1 MPAFTIKEQLVDF
14 PIAQMAFI
22 SIIRIAE
29 PIAFTSMFPYIY
41 FMIKHFGITDN
52 DADIA
57 RFSGYLASAFS
68 FCQFLSSVPW
78 GKASDKFGRKPVLL
92 VGLSGTAI
100 SMVIFGFSTN
110 FYSALMA
117 RMLMGLL
124 NGNVSV
130 IRTVIGEIAVEP
142 RHQPLAFSSLTL
154 LWSAGSIMGNWLG
167 GVLTDTK
174 NLPEVLNEDYSS
186 KKRSGFITHLFK
198 RISGSTETNTSDEL
212 ALFEK
217 YPFVLSNVVVACIL
231 CCSIIAGWLF
241 FEETHEIK
249 KYKRDIGLEVGD
261 YLRHKLGFQAPI
273 RPWQK
278 YHRMSD
284 NRVIDDLFYEDS
296 SVDDHNDDEISK
308 KPKINEDIEL
318 QLYATMDPDSEM
330 ATNTAAGASEED
342 KQEAFTPPVVNSMIS
357 NFILS
362 FHNLVYGEFL
372 PVFLAAKVQVAALK
386 FPLHIKGGFG
396 FTSDAIGILLS
407 LTGVVGIGVVLF
419 IFPIINT
426 YFSTINGYRVGL
438 SVFPIIYV
446 ILPLLIFT
454 LPEYSLMFKSKTFTG
469 IVLYAMTGLN
479 TFAGSTAFSQIII
492 LIHRASPRQHR
503 ALINGSTMSITAL
516 ARCVAPLIWGWL
528 MSKFDTMGY
537 SGLSWWT
544 LAVISLG
551 GLLHSFVL
559 EEYEE

>member
-1 MPAFTIKEQLVDF
+1 MPAFTVREQLVDF
-14 PIAQMAFI
+14 PIAQMAII

-52 DADIA
+52 EADISKY
-57 RFSGYLASAFS
+57 SGYLASAFS
-68 FCQFLSSVPW
+68 FSQFLSSVPW
-78 GKASDKFGRKPVLL
+78 GKASDRFGRKRVLL

-100 SMVIFGFSTN
+100 SMVCFGFSTN
-110 FYSALMA
+110 FYSALAA

-130 IRTVIGEIAVEP
+130 IRTTIGEIAVEP
-142 RHQPLAFSSLTL
+142 RHQALAFSSLTL

-174 NLPEVLNEDYSS
+174 HLPEVLNDDYSS
-186 KKRSGFITHLFK
+186 KFRRAT
-198 RISGSTETNTSDEL
+198 TSATGTKDQSEML
-212 ALFEK
+212 LFEK
-217 YPFVLSNVVVACIL
+217 YPFVLSNIVVASIL
-231 CCSIIAGWLF
+231 CCSIVIGWLF
-241 FEETHEIK
+241 FEETHEHK
-249 KYKRDIGLEVGD
+249 RFQRDIGLEMGD
-261 YLRHKLGFQAPI
+261 FIRHKLGYQTPI

-284 NRVIDDLFYEDS
+284 TRVMDDLFYEDS
-296 SVDDHNDDEISK
+296 SVEDTNSSETDTK
-308 KPKINEDIEL
+308 KDQTTEDIEL
-318 QLYATMDPDSEM
+318 QLYASADPDSEM
-330 ATNTAAGASEED
+330 AANTSQRISDEI
-342 KQEAFTPPVVNSMIS
+342 KHEAFTPAVVNSIFS

-372 PVFLAAKVQVAALK
+372 PVFLAGKVQIDSLK
-386 FPLHIKGGFG
+386 FPFRIRGGFG

-407 LTGVVGIGVVLF
+407 LTGVVGILVVIF

-438 SVFPIIYV
+438 SVFPIIYL

-454 LPEYSLMFKSKTFTG
+454 LPEYSMLFHSKSFTG
-469 IVLYAMTGLN
+469 LVLYIMTGLN

-492 LIHRASPRQHR
+492 LIHRASPRAHR
-503 ALINGSTMSITAL
+503 ALINGYTLSITAL
-516 ARCVAPLIWGWL
+516 ARCVAPLVWGYL
-528 MSKFDTMGY
+528 ISKFDSMGY
-537 SGLSWWT
+537 SGMSWWL
-544 LAVISLG
+544 LAIISLL

-559 EEYEE
+559 QEYEE